1 MQCGGGRTPLQKK
14 KLKKKKK
21 WQLLHVEGFIWTSI
35 CVNFN
40 FLFFSA
46 IGICILPDA
55 HSIDQSHIPF
65 SPDNVNLKTVHE
77 CQEPSSSVHS
87 TSPSV
92 EENKIVLDMDKQN
105 TKEEIGLT
113 EEVKENTISSRFI
126 LLY

>member
-1 MQCGGGRTPLQKK
+1 M
-14 KLKKKKK
+14 LKD
-21 WQLLHVEGFIWTSI
+21 LFGHLFVSI
-35 CVNFN
+35 LIFC
-40 FLFFSA
+40 FFSA
-46 IGICILPDA
+46 IGICVLPDA

-92 EENKIVLDMDKQN
+92 EENKIVLDVDKQN

-113 EEVKENTISSRFI
+113 EEVKENTTSSRFI

>member
-1 MQCGGGRTPLQKK
+1 MVVAALPHTHKK
-14 KLKKKKK
+14 FNERI
-21 WQLLHVEGFIWTSI
+21 WQLPHVEGFIWTSI

-40 FLFFSA
+40 FLFFPV

-55 HSIDQSHIPF
+55 HSVDQSHIPF
-65 SPDNVNLKTVHE
+65 SPDNVNLKIVHE
-77 CQEPSSSVHS
+77 CQEPSSPGHN

-92 EENKIVLDMDKQN
+92 EQNKIVLDVDKQN

-113 EEVKENTISSRFI
+113 EVKENTTSSRFI

>member
-1 MQCGGGRTPLQKK
+1 M
-14 KLKKKKK
+14 
-21 WQLLHVEGFIWTSI
+21 LHVEGFIWTSI

-40 FLFFSA
+40 FLFFSV

-65 SPDNVNLKTVHE
+65 SPDNVNLKIVHD
-77 CQEPSSSVHS
+77 CQEPSSPGRD

-92 EENKIVLDMDKQN
+92 EQNKIVLDVDKQN

-113 EEVKENTISSRFI
+113 EVKENTTSSRFI